1 MRIHAASLLYF
12 DTICRLGSF
21 RAAARRLNVASS
33 AINRQILKL
42 EHEIG
47 TDLFERVANGVRLT
61 AAGEMLARHVT
72 VVLQDLDRARSD
84 IHELM
89 GARLGHVAIAAA
101 EGLFTSLLP
110 AAVTRLRESAPRVT
124 ISGKLIGSLAIPKAI
139 TSGDVDIGI
148 GFDVPRHSEL
158 RTYAKARFR
167 IGAIMAPNH
176 PLASRPS
183 VSLSRCCEYP
193 IIFAKADT
201 SIERR
206 LGPVIARLSKP
217 MEPMVQSNSIEFMRE
232 LAERGAGI
240 AFQTRVSLERSQAEG
255 RLVHVPLNDGG
266 AIWSELGIFVRA
278 KRNLPGTTELVLK
291 ILAAELQAREAS
303 EKPNRA

>member
-1 MRIHAASLLYF
+1 MRIHAASLVYF

-42 EHEIG
+42 EQEVG

-61 AAGEMLARHVT
+61 AAGEVMARHVT

-84 IHELM
+84 VHELM

-101 EGLFTSLLP
+101 EGVFTSLLP
-110 AAVTRLRESAPRVT
+110 RVVTRLRAAAPRVT
-124 ISGKLIGSLAIPKAI
+124 ISGKLVGSLAIPKTI

-148 GFDVPRHSEL
+148 GFDVPRNLGL
-158 RTYAKARFR
+158 RTYAKASFR
-167 IGAIMAPNH
+167 IGAIMTPDH
-176 PLASRPS
+176 PLAARKS
-183 VSLSRCCEYP
+183 VTLLRCCEYP
-193 IIFAKADT
+193 IIFAKPDT
-201 SIERR
+201 SIERL
-206 LGPVIARLSKP
+206 LGPAIARLPKP
-217 MEPMVQSNSIEFMRE
+217 IEPTVQSTSIEFMRE
-232 LAERGAGI
+232 LAERGLGI
-240 AFQTRVSLERSQAEG
+240 AFQTRVSLERSEAEG

-266 AIWSELGIFVRA
+266 AIWSELGIYVRA
-278 KRNLPGTTELVLK
+278 KRDLSATTELVLQ

-303 EKPNRA
+303 ENQRRP